1 MKTDWKDL
9 LSQKIEAGELQR
21 EEFTPETPSEEK
33 EQDTIE
39 VCIDKKGRKGKTATL
54 ASGFTCSDDELKEI
68 ASKLKSRLS
77 TGGSARGGEILI
89 QGERVADV
97 KKLLAELGYRLKK

>member
-1 MKTDWKDL
+1 MDWKDL
-9 LSQKIEAGELQR
+9 LAQKVDSGELER
-21 EEFTPETPSEEK
+21 EDFIPETPEEK
-33 EQDTIE
+33 KKADIIE
-39 VCIDKKGRKGKTATL
+39 VCIDRKGRKGKTATL
-54 ASGFTCSDDELKEI
+54 AVGFTCPDDELKEI

-97 KKLLAELGYRLKK
+97 KAALTEMGFKVKK

>member
-9 LSQKIEAGELQR
+9 LSQKINAGELQR
-21 EEFTPETPSEEK
+21 EEFTPEATTEEK
-33 EQDTIE
+33 KPDLIE

-54 ASGFTCSDDELKEI
+54 AVGFTCGEEELKEI

-89 QGERVADV
+89 QGERVDDV
-97 KKLLAELGYRLKK
+97 KRLLAELGYKLKK